1 MKKNAMGMCL
11 STVVLAASALG
22 SMSANA
28 ADWSDTSVGIRYGTQ
43 FAEPYNGKDISKE
56 IYNFTHSSGYKYGT
70 NFLNVDLLQSNATD
84 NNAQEAYIVY
94 RHTLDI
100 GKIMGKDLAFGPARG
115 AGFTLGFDWN
125 TKNDPGYGSRKR
137 MYVAGPT
144 VMMDVPGFLNISL
157 LALWESND
165 SIKTYGTSDRYGRY
179 EYRTHPML
187 NAAWGIPF
195 GSSGFAFEGFFNW
208 IAAKGTNEAGGG
220 TAPEINFDGQ
230 IMYDLGST
238 IGMGKN
244 TFRVGLEYQYWRN
257 KFGNPQSVAGST
269 AKTPM
274 IRAEYHF

>member
-1 MKKNAMGMCL
+1 MKKNAMGKCL
-11 STVVLAASALG
+11 TMAALAAAACG
-22 SMSANA
+22 GMSAHA
-28 ADWSDTSVGIRYGTQ
+28 ADWSDTSIGYRYGTQ
-43 FAEPYNGKDISKE
+43 FAEPYNGKDITKN
-56 IYNFTHSSGYKYGT
+56 IINFTHASGYKYGT
-70 NFLNVDLLQSNATD
+70 NYLNVDLLQSDATD
-84 NNAQEAYIVY
+84 GNAQEAYIVY
-94 RHTLDI
+94 RNTLDI
-100 GKIMGKDLAFGPARG
+100 GKITGKDLSFGPARG

-125 TKNDPGYGSRKR
+125 TKNDAGYGSRKR

-144 VMMDVPGFLNISL
+144 LMMDVPGFLNLSV

-165 SIKTYGTSDRYGRY
+165 ALQSDGVTRTGRY
-179 EYRTHPML
+179 EYKTHPMF

-195 GSSGFAFEGFFNW
+195 GTSGFAFEGYLNW
-208 IAAKGTNEAGGG
+208 IAAKGTNEFGGG

-257 KFGNPQSVAGST
+257 KFGNPSTVPGST